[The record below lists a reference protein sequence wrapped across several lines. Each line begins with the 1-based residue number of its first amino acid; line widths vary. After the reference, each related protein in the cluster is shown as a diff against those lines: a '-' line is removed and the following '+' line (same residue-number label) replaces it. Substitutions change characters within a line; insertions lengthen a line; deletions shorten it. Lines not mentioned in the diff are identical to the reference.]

1 MNLEKFS
8 YKKVNSTND
17 LAIQKIKKGFIQGLV
32 FAEEQKK
39 GRGQYGKKW
48 VSLKG
53 NLFLS
58 IFFKIKKNTT
68 IKKIT
73 SINCKIIKRI
83 LSKLYKKKLSIK
95 LPNDLLINKK
105 KVCGILQETIIN
117 NNNKFIIIGVGI
129 NLSKNPIIINYP
141 TTNLLK
147 ETSIKISR
155 IKLLKIIKDNFE
167 KKLKKFAL
175 KD

>member
-1 MNLEKFS
+1 MKLKKFS

-32 FAEEQKK
+32 VAEEQKK

-48 VSLKG
+48 VSQKG

-58 IFFKIKKNTT
+58 IFFKIKKKTT

-73 SINCKIIKRI
+73 SINCKIIKKI
-83 LSKLYKKKLSIK
+83 LSKLFKTKLSIK
-95 LPNDLLINKK
+95 FPNDLLINKK

-117 NNNKFIIIGVGI
+117 NDNKFIIIGVGI

-155 IKLLKIIKDNFE
+155 IKLLKIIKYNFE